1 MVAGHP
7 FKGGMYLSTGYL
19 MHPDMKRFEINDS
32 TLFLPPNP
40 FAWATAAGMGA
51 MAPKAEGVPSF
62 GDFFATYFAGKS
74 YSCHEAKCNT
84 MLEGLKKCWENHA
97 SKNPQEQCA
106 YYIQGFERVA
116 STHY

>member
-7 FKGGMYLSTGYL
+7 FKGGMYLSSGYL
-19 MHPDMKRFEINDS
+19 THPDMKRFEINDS

-40 FAWATAAGMGA
+40 FAWTTAAGIGA

-74 YSCHEAKCNT
+74 FNVSEPKCSA
-84 MLEGLKKCWENHA
+84 MLEGMKRCYENHTA
-97 SKNPQEQCA
+97 TPEESCA
-106 YYIQGFERVA
+106 YYVQGFERF
-116 STHY
+116 SCGK

>member
-7 FKGGMYLSTGYL
+7 FKGGMYLSSGYL
-19 MHPDMKRFEINDS
+19 AHPDMKRFEINDS

-40 FAWATAAGMGA
+40 FAWTTAAGIGA

-97 SKNPQEQCA
+97 TKNPQEQCA

-116 STHY
+116 AQH